1 MQNRNWFKSNSAQ
14 RRIFGGW
21 TTPSKR
27 KEPPLPAPWLCAVIL
42 IALVLSLSGCAT
54 RSPVLCPEPV
64 LPPMPALSE
73 PIPPVSY
80 SLRAQQSFKQWQELL
95 IGTPQTPKPW

>member
-1 MQNRNWFKSNSAQ
+1 MQNRNWLKSNSAQ

-64 LPPMPALSE
+64 LPLAPALSE
-73 PIPPVSY
+73 PIPPESY
-80 SLRAQQSFKQWQELL
+80 SLFVQRLL
-95 IGTPQTPKPW
+95 SKWEASLTESTQTGKR

>member
-1 MQNRNWFKSNSAQ
+1 MQNRNWLKSNSAQ

-27 KEPPLPAPWLCAVIL
+27 KEPPLPAPWLCALIVIVL
-42 IALVLSLSGCAT
+42 ILSLSGCAT
-54 RSPVLCPEPV
+54 RSQICPEPA
-64 LPPMPALSE
+64 LPPVPALSE

-80 SLRAQQSFKQWQELL
+80 SLNVQRSLQTWREKLTA
-95 IGTPQTPKPW
+95 TPVTP